1 MNESDIDQ
9 LYKARELAL
18 NKSPEKTLPKVL
30 ETAESLYLA
39 ADSNA
44 DQAIKHRLSKFLTHV
59 FYEILT
65 SELIPKNEK
74 PFIASQHLH
83 TIMLICRDSQIDPVT
98 YKYAILSL
106 TSSYSS
112 LFDLVAKTSNQELWD
127 TMQELK
133 SFIITRWRTP
143 YPKSKSNEQVDD
155 SSMLAQEN
163 ENIGCKLATLKLISE
178 VIIVQTPI
186 ISSSTIKD
194 KSGHM
199 NMISLASVPDNHPVI
214 SKKQVYESE
223 AKKLLDSLLNYL
235 VEQPFM
241 ISMIF
246 VAIINCL
253 AIVMKQRPQTTIRI
267 LSGLLRFNV
276 DAKFQMDNQSTV
288 NYRLAKRFVERA
300 YKNFVQYG
308 LKGQYIKNTGTTSTF
323 YTKLSKISQTL
334 HVIGEEAKSK
344 GILNF
349 DANEVEHYMNSDD
362 RNKAIAQIKRLRS
375 SIDDLIKAQM
385 LTHDGSSLSN
395 NDNNAFDN
403 MQSSNIANGKASS
416 SESIDDMHFN
426 EKALQLSELQ
436 KYTMSKN
443 NMQNF
448 FNSSTVAL
456 DNSYSS
462 VYSLMN
468 SKNSD
473 IDMSKLPSDLLLKLC
488 SEAVFNTDTKKM
500 LTGLSIVASRY
511 SDLMN
516 KYKTK
521 KRRMEDDEMAER
533 LNKRLRGEEVDEPMT
548 NAPKVEEK
556 PKEKVEE
563 MSEASAI
570 NKSNDSTYTIEP
582 EKLNENEK
590 EEHFKRIISNI
601 MDIKKME
608 ETPEISSFVNTKLKP
623 LQKIKLMQW
632 NSSESWLHI
641 LTRLATR
648 GVNHDE
654 NMSNIIRQTLYDYFL
669 DNFNDRASVA
679 LEWLNEEWYNETI
692 NKSKKENGEESY
704 KNYDEWSLKLL
715 DGLVPSLE
723 NQHRRLFIRLMSELP
738 RVTYEHILKLRS
750 VCLDPA
756 RSSLGF
762 QVLKF
767 LVMFRPPTKPYIKEF
782 LEKLKQEDSTIE
794 KQCNSILDKYCK

>member
-1 MNESDIDQ
+1 
-9 LYKARELAL
+9 
-18 NKSPEKTLPKVL
+18 
-30 ETAESLYLA
+30 
-39 ADSNA
+39 
-44 DQAIKHRLSKFLTHV
+44 
-59 FYEILT
+59 
-65 SELIPKNEK
+65 
-74 PFIASQHLH
+74 
-83 TIMLICRDSQIDPVT
+83 
-98 YKYAILSL
+98 
-106 TSSYSS
+106 
-112 LFDLVAKTSNQELWD
+112 
-127 TMQELK
+127 
-133 SFIITRWRTP
+133 
-143 YPKSKSNEQVDD
+143 
-155 SSMLAQEN
+155 
-163 ENIGCKLATLKLISE
+163 
-178 VIIVQTPI
+178 
-186 ISSSTIKD
+186 
-194 KSGHM
+194 
-199 NMISLASVPDNHPVI
+199 
-214 SKKQVYESE
+214 
-223 AKKLLDSLLNYL
+223 
-235 VEQPFM
+235 
-241 ISMIF
+241 
-246 VAIINCL
+246 
-253 AIVMKQRPQTTIRI
+253 
-267 LSGLLRFNV
+267 
-276 DAKFQMDNQSTV
+276 
-288 NYRLAKRFVERA
+288 
-300 YKNFVQYG
+300 
-308 LKGQYIKNTGTTSTF
+308 
-323 YTKLSKISQTL
+323 
-334 HVIGEEAKSK
+334 
-344 GILNF
+344 
-349 DANEVEHYMNSDD
+349 
-362 RNKAIAQIKRLRS
+362 
-375 SIDDLIKAQM
+375 
-385 LTHDGSSLSN
+385 
-395 NDNNAFDN
+395 
-403 MQSSNIANGKASS
+403 
-416 SESIDDMHFN
+416 
-426 EKALQLSELQ
+426 
-436 KYTMSKN
+436 
-443 NMQNF
+443 
-448 FNSSTVAL
+448 
-456 DNSYSS
+456 
-462 VYSLMN
+462 MN

-570 NKSNDSTYTIEP
+570 NKSNDSTYTVEP